1 MIMKKTKEQEKTKHF
16 IKYESSSK
24 LFQQIVS
31 RETGQ

>member
-1 MIMKKTKEQEKTKHF
+1 MKKTKQEQEKTKHF